1 MSKKLRI
8 AVSLSGMAR
17 NFKQCYK
24 NTLEFF
30 NVEGA
35 EVDFFIHSWTNNWYP
50 IRAKSEKKSPS
61 TSRKLD
67 YQDLYEALSEHY
79 NPKNIIIEDQ
89 LANLELARAIKSIRD
104 NLLRDTSSNTIPSW
118 LVKLLKENE
127 TNKFLS
133 SPLHLAQTYSI
144 SKSAE
149 LVSDYSKEND
159 INYDLVFRFRF
170 DNFMELKTKEYR
182 TKIFNDMVCLMERDL
197 RLSEK
202 VKKFKR
208 NHLFTAW
215 TSVFGEGGF
224 ARNSVWI
231 GDKIFASSGRD
242 FYKFKEYF
250 RTQLIRI
257 LTYNPSIKNTNHES
271 PYFMPEGLLAQFCID
286 NDFFSNSMG
295 YLNLF
300 SLVSYREYH
309 LDLEQSFE
317 ALQLQYN
324 KRERMNHDSTDGL
337 FIENDC

>member
-17 NFKQCYK
+17 NFKQCYE

-30 NVEGA
+30 NIEDA
-35 EVDFFIHSWTNNWYP
+35 DVDFFIHSWTNSWYP
-50 IRAKSEKKSPS
+50 IRAKSQKKSPS
-61 TSRKLD
+61 TSPKLNSQNL
-67 YQDLYEALSEHY
+67 YQDLSEHY
-79 NPKNIIIEDQ
+79 NPKKIIIEDQ
-89 LANLELARAIKSIRD
+89 LTNLDLTKAIKSIRD
-104 NLLRDTSSNTIPSW
+104 NLLRDTSSKVIPSW
-118 LVKLLKENE
+118 LIKLLKENQ
-127 TNKFLS
+127 TDKFLS

-144 SKSAE
+144 SKSAG
-149 LVSDYSKEND
+149 LVSEYSKEND

-182 TKIFNDMVCLMERDL
+182 TKIFKDMVCLMERDL

-202 VKKFKR
+202 VKRFKR
-208 NHLFTAW
+208 DHLFTAW
-215 TSVFGEGGF
+215 TSVFGELGF

-231 GDKIFASSGRD
+231 GDKIFACSGKD
-242 FYKFKEYF
+242 FCRFKQYF
-250 RTQLIRI
+250 TTQLIRI
-257 LTYNPSIKNTNHES
+257 LTYNPSNKNTNHES
-271 PYFMPEGLLAQFCID
+271 PYFMPEGLLGQFCID

-324 KRERMNHDSTDGL
+324 KKERMNHDSTNGL

>member
-127 TNKFLS
+127 TNRFLS

-159 INYDLVFRFRF
+159 INYDLVFRFR
-170 DNFMELKTKEYR
+170 L
-182 TKIFNDMVCLMERDL
+182 
-197 RLSEK
+197 
-202 VKKFKR
+202 
-208 NHLFTAW
+208 
-215 TSVFGEGGF
+215 
-224 ARNSVWI
+224 
-231 GDKIFASSGRD
+231 
-242 FYKFKEYF
+242 
-250 RTQLIRI
+250 
-257 LTYNPSIKNTNHES
+257 
-271 PYFMPEGLLAQFCID
+271 
-286 NDFFSNSMG
+286 
-295 YLNLF
+295 
-300 SLVSYREYH
+300 
-309 LDLEQSFE
+309 
-317 ALQLQYN
+317 
-324 KRERMNHDSTDGL
+324 
-337 FIENDC
+337 